1 MNQRA
6 AAIIKDCR
14 LTDSQLSIILSG
26 IAEGKRIF
34 SQTMESMPKTSS
46 KTYSSR
52 LLYELVNTHV
62 AEAILKN
69 PHLNLSVEHRMAGF
83 YPYIV
88 VRDTT
93 RNVAALVLPIPNNRD
108 FEPSLFRGEFAIT
121 NIDRLMA
128 MGATEEDL
136 NIHIDYQ
143 PSLPF
148 EIEHLPFGLIVS
160 YDREKNLVYEG
171 ALQPNQE
178 EWLFNEDV
186 TDKVVAG
193 GGKVVEFPR
202 QIYDDTDI
210 FIGLTQAALQE
221 SEKELNEKNNLV

>member
-6 AAIIKDCR
+6 TAIIKNCR
-14 LTDSQLSIILSG
+14 LSESQLSIILSG
-26 IAEGKRIF
+26 IEEGKRVF
-34 SQTMESMPKTSS
+34 SQTMQVMPKTSS

-52 LLYELVNTHV
+52 FLYELVNTHV

-69 PHLNLSVEHRMAGF
+69 PYLNLNVEHRMAGF

-88 VRDTT
+88 VRDKS
-93 RNVAALVLPIPNNRD
+93 RNIAALVLPIPSNGD
-108 FEPSLFRGEFAIT
+108 FEPSLFRGEFATT

-128 MGATEEDL
+128 MGLTEEDM
-136 NIHIDYQ
+136 NINIDYQ

-148 EIEHLPFGLIVS
+148 EIEHLPFGLIIS
-160 YDREKNLVYEG
+160 YDREKNLVFEG

-186 TDKVVAG
+186 IDKVVSG
-193 GGKVVEFPR
+193 GGNVIEFPR

-210 FIGLTQAALQE
+210 FIGLTQAALEE
-221 SEKELNEKNNLV
+221 SEQELNEKNNLV